1 MALRPSQPSQATGA
15 RKYQTT
21 GQKRLMRTAPFFP
34 TTVRSPPVP
43 SYSYTDANLMR
54 NHFGRVIMGFA
65 DGYGPF
71 GIARHIRPLVH
82 CLGVEFAVK
91 AVWLRPEV
99 VAQMEFLGWTEADK
113 RAQNVARESHT
124 KSL

>member
-1 MALRPSQPSQATGA
+1 
-15 RKYQTT
+15 
-21 GQKRLMRTAPFFP
+21 
-34 TTVRSPPVP
+34 
-43 SYSYTDANLMR
+43 
-54 NHFGRVIMGFA
+54 MGFA

-99 VAQMEFLGWTEADK
+99 VAQIEFLGWTEADK